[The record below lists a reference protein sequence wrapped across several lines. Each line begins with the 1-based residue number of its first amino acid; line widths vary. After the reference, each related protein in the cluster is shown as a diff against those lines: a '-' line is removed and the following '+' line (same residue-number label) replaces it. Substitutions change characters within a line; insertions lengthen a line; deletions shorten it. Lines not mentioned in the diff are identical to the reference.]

1 MAIVDDL
8 LATGGTTEAAIK
20 LIENLGGEVV
30 SLQFLIELEDL
41 KVLIFLVQDLKNYLL
56 KK

>member
-41 KVLIFLVQDLKNYLL
+41 KVLIFHRKYLII
-56 KK
+56 

>member
-41 KVLIFLVQDLKNYLL
+41 KGREKLSQYEVNSLIKY
-56 KK
+56 